1 MAKAFINGQVGRF
14 MRVNLKMIWNMGKE
28 WLGMK
33 MGRLLNYFGKMEKH
47 KENYKILAV
56 INKFKFLNSYPR
68 EKPQTIFIKTN

>member
-1 MAKAFINGQVGRF
+1 
-14 MRVNLKMIWNMGKE
+14 
-28 WLGMK
+28 
-33 MGRLLNYFGKMEKH
+33 MEKH